1 MSSPGRA
8 GDRHCRL
15 TGETRSLGSRPRMWT
30 CMRQPLTHSSAS
42 TGNSAQRSCLR
53 RPFPTGPA
61 VWSQPEVLRARLP
74 QPGTASAMR
83 PPGSLP
89 TSSAP
94 SAPGTSSTEPWS
106 RRSFARCPCL
116 LACRTRTL
124 SPPCPAAASMAAP
137 RSQHMGRPPSTSL
150 PSPAELHPSAHAP
163 TSRTTRSEVTPVTA
177 MSPVTPQRDLSLL
190 TRPSG
195 AFAMLA
201 VDQREAMRNM
211 FAEHQQGPVADDQVT
226 SFKLAAARI
235 LSKYASGVLVDKQ
248 FAFDRVVEEQAV
260 APGCGLIAAADHFIP
275 AHGEVVGEVQIDS
288 AVVPDEVKAQGAV
301 ALKL

>member
-1 MSSPGRA
+1 M
-8 GDRHCRL
+8 
-15 TGETRSLGSRPRMWT
+15 
-30 CMRQPLTHSSAS
+30 
-42 TGNSAQRSCLR
+42 
-53 RPFPTGPA
+53 
-61 VWSQPEVLRARLP
+61 
-74 QPGTASAMR
+74 
-83 PPGSLP
+83 
-89 TSSAP
+89 
-94 SAPGTSSTEPWS
+94 
-106 RRSFARCPCL
+106 
-116 LACRTRTL
+116 
-124 SPPCPAAASMAAP
+124 
-137 RSQHMGRPPSTSL
+137 
-150 PSPAELHPSAHAP
+150 
-163 TSRTTRSEVTPVTA
+163 TA

-248 FAFDRVVEEQAV
+248 FAFDRVVEEHAV

-301 ALKL
+301 ALKLLVIYRPDGDPGERISMVEEFLDRCHSAGLISIIEPVSRKPVDGRPWSWDEGVIAAAKELGSLGADLYKAEVPLHGQGDGDEIRHRCSTLTKLISSPWVVLSSGVPHDVFPRAVELACREGASGFLAGRAVWASVIGSDDIERDLHDVSVPRLQRLCEVVDAAVRS